1 MSKNKER
8 LDTIIGKAVR
18 IKGDIITDTGL
29 RLDGQIEGN
38 VEVGSILITGKD
50 SLIKGD
56 IRCKDAIVAGRI
68 EGNIYISNGLEMQS
82 GATIFGDIQ
91 CKRLIIQK
99 DCFFE
104 GKCQMVERK
113 EDLVTVWVK
122 PGKIEKSKTSNL
134 RFHYYCHFKLAL
146 GDATKSISAQ
156 RLSSG

>member
-1 MSKNKER
+1 MSRDEEK
-8 LDTIIGKAVR
+8 LDTIIGKTVR
-18 IKGDIITDTGL
+18 IKGDIKTDSGL

-50 SLIKGD
+50 SFIKGD

-68 EGNIYISNGLEMQS
+68 EGNISVANVLEMQS

-91 CKRLIIQK
+91 CKSLVIQK

-113 EDLVTVWVK
+113 EEFVT
-122 PGKIEKSKTSNL
+122 T
-134 RFHYYCHFKLAL
+134 
-146 GDATKSISAQ
+146 
-156 RLSSG
+156 